1 MNMTDILY
9 RLKNKI
15 SEEDGIGT
23 IEVILILVVI
33 IALVL
38 VFKNQILAL
47 VDSMFGHINSSVN
60 DIY

>member
-1 MNMTDILY
+1 MADILY
-9 RLKNKI
+9 RMKKQFLQ
-15 SEEDGIGT
+15 EDGIGT

-47 VDSMFGHINSSVN
+47 VNSMFGHISTAV
-60 DIY
+60 DEVY

>member
-1 MNMTDILY
+1 MTDILY
-9 RLKNKI
+9 RLKKKLC
-15 SEEDGIGT
+15 EEDGIGT

>member
-1 MNMTDILY
+1 MTGFLY
-9 RLKNKI
+9 RLRNKFLQD
-15 SEEDGIGT
+15 DGIGT

-47 VDSMFGHINSSVN
+47 VESMFGHISSAV
-60 DIY
+60 DEVY